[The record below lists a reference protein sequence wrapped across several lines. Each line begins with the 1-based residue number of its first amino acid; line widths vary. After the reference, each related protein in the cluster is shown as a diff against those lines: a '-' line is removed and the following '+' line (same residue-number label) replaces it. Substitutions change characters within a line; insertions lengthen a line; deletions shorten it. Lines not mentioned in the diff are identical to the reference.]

1 MTYLPKRLFG
11 VVVFTVFSLL
21 MLNNWSLAV
30 TGGAYS
36 PRLAA
41 FGPLAMIAA
50 LFILFFPAK
59 AVLPQTTKD
68 KVLLF
73 SLFLG
78 SLALGLLN
86 LYWLD
91 PKFFEF

>member
-1 MTYLPKRLFG
+1 
-11 VVVFTVFSLL
+11 
-21 MLNNWSLAV
+21 MLNNWSLAM

-50 LFILFFPAK
+50 LFIIFFPEKVAP
-59 AVLPQTTKD
+59 PQTTRG
-68 KVLLF
+68 KVFLF
-73 SLFLG
+73 SFFLG
-78 SLALGLLN
+78 SLGLGLLN

-91 PKFFEF
+91 PKFFNF